1 MTAEQHNKY
10 LGYAH
15 IAYAAFHSLLGIFFA
30 VFMMVMMATLP
41 NSGGGNDPPLG
52 FFIFMAGI
60 MLVFTVGWTVP
71 SMIAAYAL
79 LKRKSWAK
87 TAGIVAGVFAA
98 TQMPVGTAVGVYT
111 FWFLFTENG
120 RQLYDRP
127 ANSLRPALPTDWASL
142 NREAAETSQFQ
153 PTTMAPPDWR

>member
-1 MTAEQHNKY
+1 MTPEQHNKY
-10 LGYAH
+10 LAYAH

-41 NSGGGNDPPLG
+41 NSGGGNDPPLA
-52 FFIFMAGI
+52 FFIFMAAV

-71 SMIAAYAL
+71 SMIAAYAF
-79 LKRKSWAK
+79 LKRKGWAK

-98 TQMPVGTAVGVYT
+98 TQLPVGTAVGVYT
-111 FWFLFTENG
+111 FWFLFGENG
-120 RQLYDRP
+120 RKLYDRP
-127 ANSLRPALPTDWASL
+127 ANSLPPATDWASL
-142 NREAAETSQFQ
+142 NRRAGETSEFQ